1 MKLHLGV
8 LDVAYSGEKG
18 AKSTGDV
25 AEILEDKYHIM
36 RIFYELNEQFIADQL
51 ANSLAGSLESLA
63 QGRAYNASL
72 LKPALPKVDERFRDF
87 LSSGEMSRI
96 LPATQQIAA
105 AQKGVSHRKK
115 QPYAKKNKPRQA
127 FIDSGLYQASQR
139 TWVD

>member
-8 LDVAYSGEKG
+8 VDVGYSGEGG
-18 AKSTGDV
+18 AKTTGDV

-36 RIFYELNEQFIADQL
+36 RIFFEENEQFVADQI

-63 QGRAYNASL
+63 QGRPYNASL
-72 LKPALPKVDERFRDF
+72 LKPAIPKVDERFRNF
-87 LSSGEMSRI
+87 LDSGEMSRI

-115 QPYAKKNKPRQA
+115 QPYSSKNKPRQA
-127 FIDSGLYQASQR
+127 FVDTGLYQASFR
-139 TWVD
+139 SWVD